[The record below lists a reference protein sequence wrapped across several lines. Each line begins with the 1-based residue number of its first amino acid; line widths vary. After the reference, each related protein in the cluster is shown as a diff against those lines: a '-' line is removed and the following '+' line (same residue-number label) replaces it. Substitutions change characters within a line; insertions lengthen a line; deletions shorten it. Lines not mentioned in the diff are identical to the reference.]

1 MRFYVE
7 QAPNW
12 TWRVML
18 EGADAPVSVHDTE
31 EEARERLA
39 SYVRG
44 ALAARAPADETGV
57 ARGEREAGE

>member
-12 TWRVML
+12 SWRVML

-44 ALAARAPADETGV
+44 ALAAPKPAEEPGV
-57 ARGEREAGE
+57 PRDLPE

>member
-12 TWRVML
+12 AWRVML

-44 ALAARAPADETGV
+44 ALAARAPAHEPD
-57 ARGEREAGE
+57 APRDPPA